1 MPNAAVI
8 VVTHVPDASIAE
20 RIARALIGD
29 RLAACVNIGAPVESI
44 YHWQG
49 RTETAREIPL
59 AAKTRAALIPEVE
72 AAIIRLHP
80 YDIPEI
86 VTIPVIAGHAPY
98 LAWIDAE
105 TRAPDGSE
113 SIRI

>member
-20 RIARALIGD
+20 RIARALISD

-59 AAKTRAALIPEVE
+59 AAKTRAALISEVE

-86 VTIPVIAGHAPY
+86 ITIPIIAGHAPY

-105 TRAPDGSE
+105 TRAPDGSQQV
-113 SIRI
+113 RV